1 MEALVLSVLMS
12 TSARPAPGAD
22 PILEDA
28 LARLVAEFDPERVF
42 LFGSRARGGEV
53 EGSDYDLLV
62 VASSEQPPNRRMS
75 RALKAL
81 RGVQAA
87 FDVFVYTP
95 EEFAEHRTWISDV
108 ARLAVDEGIEI
119 FGASA

>member
-1 MEALVLSVLMS
+1 MRNPAGS
-12 TSARPAPGAD
+12 TPERD

-42 LFGSRARGGEV
+42 LFGSRARGDGAE
-53 EGSDYDLLV
+53 ESDYDLLV
-62 VASSEQPPNRRMS
+62 IAASEQPPNRRMS

-108 ARLAVDEGIEI
+108 ARLAVDEGTEI